1 MHKFIKSLFT
11 TLIMLVGLTLFPDK
25 QVMAF
30 CNPYNLAT
38 GKSHVATSSSSDI
51 DLANMLSLS
60 SNYSVTKSS
69 NFSAF
74 KIGCQTSGETLYYR
88 NGIEGGY
95 IVKFNTGDYESYIR
109 FTATIPVTSKSF
121 TVGFISQDYPASE
134 FDTDITINAEVVDG
148 TAYDASTSTGN
159 AEIPLMYLIS
169 SNGNTTYPTASA
181 LRGFV
186 ATNAAAETASF
197 NDLKGFASINVA
209 FVPVSTT
216 CSIQNQQFTLP
227 STTLFTLKSG
237 DYSDTRFSIPLSCSG
252 SIDSKATKTFNL
264 RAYSN
269 DIVDSA
275 NYIVRNASSTSSG
288 IGFQLFNTLSDPL
301 KFTTGYDSASTSLAA
316 MTRGKDLVSS
326 LTSID
331 IGARY
336 KIFDAAKA
344 SPGTVVGTIIIYMEY
359 E

>member
-1 MHKFIKSLFT
+1 MYTFIKNL
-11 TLIMLVGLTLFPDK
+11 LIASGIFFGLAIASINQAL
-25 QVMAF
+25 AF
-30 CNPYNLAT
+30 CNPYSLAT
-38 GKSHVATSSSSDI
+38 GSSIVATSTSGDI
-51 DLANMLSLS
+51 DLANMLSLT
-60 SNYSVTKSS
+60 SNYSVTISS
-69 NFSAF
+69 NFTGF
-74 KIGCQTSGETLYYR
+74 KLGCQTSGETLYYR
-88 NGIEGGY
+88 NGIEDGY
-95 IVKFNTGDYESYIR
+95 TVKFSSGDEDYYIK
-109 FTATIPVTSKSF
+109 FTASIPVTSKLFS
-121 TVGFISQDYPASE
+121 VGFISQDYPASD
-134 FDTDITINAEVVDG
+134 FDTDITVNAEIADG
-148 TAYDASTSTGN
+148 TTYDTATTTGN
-159 AEIPLMYLIS
+159 AEIPLLYLIS
-169 SNGNTTYPTASA
+169 SNGSTLYPTASA

-186 ATNAAAETASF
+186 ATKDSATSASY
-197 NDLKGFASINVA
+197 NELKAFASVNVA

-216 CSIQNQQFTLP
+216 CSIQSQSFTLP

-237 DYSDTRFSIPLSCSG
+237 DYSDTQFSIPLSCSG
-252 SIDSKATKTFNL
+252 SINSQATKTFNL

-316 MTRGKDLVSS
+316 MTKGKDLVSS
-326 LTSID
+326 LTAID

-336 KIFDAAKA
+336 KIFDAANA

>member
-1 MHKFIKSLFT
+1 MHKFIKSL
-11 TLIMLVGLTLFPDK
+11 LIASGLFFVLAIVSIN
-25 QVMAF
+25 QALAF
-30 CNPYNLAT
+30 CDPYNLST
-38 GKSHVATSSSSDI
+38 GNAAVATSTANNI
-51 DLANMLSLS
+51 DLADMLSLT
-60 SNYSVTKSS
+60 SNYTVTSNS
-69 NFSAF
+69 NFSGF
-74 KIGCQTSGETLYYR
+74 KLGCQTGGETLYYR

-95 IVKFNTGDYESYIR
+95 TVKFSTGDQDSYIK
-109 FTATIPVTSKSF
+109 FTASLPIPSKNFSA
-121 TVGFISQDYPASE
+121 FIAQDYPASD
-134 FDTDITINAEVVDG
+134 FDTEMTITAEVVEG
-148 TAYDASTSTGN
+148 TTYDASTTAGSI
-159 AEIPLMYLIS
+159 EIPILYFL
-169 SNGNTTYPTASA
+169 SNTFNTAYPTASA
-181 LRGFV
+181 LRGLV
-186 ATNAAAETASF
+186 STKAAAGSMSRD
-197 NDLKGFASINVA
+197 DLKGFSSINVA

-316 MTRGKDLVSS
+316 MTKGKDLVSS

-336 KIFDAAKA
+336 KIFDKAKA

>member
-1 MHKFIKSLFT
+1 MQKFIKILFSAI
-11 TLIMLVGLTLFPDK
+11 TLAAGISILWINPAI
-25 QVMAF
+25 AF
-30 CNPYNLAT
+30 CNPNSLASNSAAVAVSTASNLEL
-38 GKSHVATSSSSDI
+38 G
-51 DLANMLSLS
+51 NMLSLTNNYTVT
-60 SNYSVTKSS
+60 SNS
-69 NFSAF
+69 NFSDF
-74 KIGCQTSGETLYYR
+74 KLVCTLGGETLYYR

-95 IVKFNTGDYESYIR
+95 TVKFTAGDQDYYIK
-109 FTATIPVTSKSF
+109 FTASLPITSKAF
-121 TVGFISQDYPASE
+121 TPLIREEYPASD
-134 FDTDITINAEVVDG
+134 FDTDITITAELTEA
-148 TAYDASTSTGN
+148 TAYEASTSTGSV
-159 AEIPLMYLIS
+159 EVPVLYFL
-169 SNGNTTYPTASA
+169 SNKFSTAYPTASA
-181 LRGFV
+181 LRGLV
-186 ATNAAAETASF
+186 ATKAVAAAMSRE
-197 NDLKGFASINVA
+197 DLKGFSSFNIS
-209 FVPVSTT
+209 FSPVSTT
-216 CSIQNQQFTLP
+216 CNIENQQFTLP

-316 MTRGKDLVSS
+316 MTKGKDLVSS

-336 KIFDAAKA
+336 KIFDKAKA

>member
-1 MHKFIKSLFT
+1 MHTFIKNLLIASGLFF
-11 TLIMLVGLTLFPDK
+11 GLTIVSINQAL
-25 QVMAF
+25 AY
-30 CNPYNLAT
+30 CNPYTLAT
-38 GKSHVATSSSSDI
+38 DKAAVATSTTSDI
-51 DLANMLSLS
+51 DLANMLSLAS
-60 SNYSVTKSS
+60 SYSVTSSS

-74 KIGCQTSGETLYYR
+74 KLGCANGGETLYYR
-88 NGIEGGY
+88 NGLEGGY
-95 IVKFNTGDYESYIR
+95 TVKFTTGDQENYIK
-109 FTATIPVTSKSF
+109 FTASLPVTSKNFSA
-121 TVGFISQDYPASE
+121 GLSQDYPASD
-134 FDTDITINAEVVDG
+134 FDTDITINAEITDS
-148 TAYDASTSTGN
+148 TTYDAVTTNGKT
-159 AEIPLMYLIS
+159 ELPLMYLIS
-169 SNGNTTYPTASA
+169 SNGSTAYPTASA
-181 LRGFV
+181 LRGLV
-186 ATNAAAETASF
+186 ATKAAAASASYT
-197 NDLKGFASINVA
+197 DLKGFASINIS
-209 FVPVSTT
+209 FVPISTT

-316 MTRGKDLVSS
+316 MTKGKDLVSS

>member
-1 MHKFIKSLFT
+1 MHKFIKSL
-11 TLIMLVGLTLFPDK
+11 LIASGLFFGLAIVSIN
-25 QVMAF
+25 QALAY
-30 CNPYNLAT
+30 CNPYTLAT
-38 GKSHVATSSSSDI
+38 DKASVATSTTSDI
-51 DLANMLSLS
+51 DLANMLSLAS
-60 SNYSVTKSS
+60 SYSVTSSS
-69 NFSAF
+69 NFSGF
-74 KIGCQTSGETLYYR
+74 KLGCQNGGETLYYR

-95 IVKFNTGDYESYIR
+95 TVKFTTGDQDSYIK
-109 FTATIPVTSKSF
+109 FTASIPVTSKNFS
-121 TVGFISQDYPASE
+121 VALISQDYPASD
-134 FDTDITINAEVVDG
+134 FDTDITVNAEVTDS
-148 TAYDASTSTGN
+148 TTFDAATTTGN

-169 SNGNTTYPTASA
+169 SNGSTAYPTASA
-181 LRGFV
+181 LRGLV
-186 ATNAAAETASF
+186 ATKAAAATASYS
-197 NDLKGFASINVA
+197 DLKGFASINVA

-227 STTLFTLKSG
+227 STTLYTLKSG

-275 NYIVRNASSTSSG
+275 NYIVRNDSSTSSG

-316 MTRGKDLVSS
+316 MTQGKDLVSS

-336 KIFDAAKA
+336 QIFDAAKA

>member
-1 MHKFIKSLFT
+1 MQKFIRILFAVVIISLGLN
-11 TLIMLVGLTLFPDK
+11 LIFIKPA
-25 QVMAF
+25 MAF
-30 CNPYNLAT
+30 CDPVNIAT
-38 GKSHVATSSSSDI
+38 GKKVVAVSAINDV
-51 DLANMLSLS
+51 DLASILSLTN
-60 SNYSVTKSS
+60 NYSVTISS
-69 NFSAF
+69 NFSGF
-74 KIGCQTSGETLYYR
+74 KLTCETGGKTLYYR
-88 NGIEGGY
+88 NGIDGGY
-95 IVKFNTGDYESYIR
+95 IIKFTTGDLDTYIK
-109 FTATIPVTSKSF
+109 FTASLTATSKKF
-121 TVGFISQDYPASE
+121 DAFITQDYPSSD
-134 FDTDITINAEVVDG
+134 FDTDITISAEVVDG
-148 TAYDASTSTGN
+148 TSYDVATTTGT
-159 AEIPLMYLIS
+159 AEIPLLYFLS
-169 SNGNTTYPTASA
+169 PNGNSAYPTASG
-181 LRGFV
+181 LRGLV
-186 ATNAAAETASF
+186 ATKASAGSSSYT
-197 NDLKGFASINVA
+197 DLKGFASINVA

-216 CSIQNQQFTLP
+216 CNIENQQFTLP
-227 STTLFTLKSG
+227 STNLFTLKSG
-237 DYSDTRFSIPLSCSG
+237 DYSDTRFSIPLACSG

-316 MTRGKDLVSS
+316 MTKGKDLVSS

-336 KIFDAAKA
+336 KIFDKAKA